1 LSLLP
6 SSRVANC
13 SKSFE
18 RAFTESDMSERK
30 GVLRYCATLVLL
42 VLALAPMQARGQRAE
57 LEKIIQRRVL
67 PNGLEVIV
75 VENHGVPLATIEI
88 DVKNGSFT
96 QSPEFEGLAH
106 MYEHMFFR
114 ANSKYPEPNQFWDKA
129 SDLGAVF
136 NGTTQEERVNYYMT
150 VPAEKLA
157 DAVHL
162 LASALR
168 EPLFRRDEL
177 ERERQVVIGEYDRN
191 ESSPFFALS
200 RQMDA
205 KLYPGNFSRKDI
217 IGDRQVVLTTTPEKM
232 RSIQKKYY
240 VPNNSV
246 LIVAGDVTPATVFAL
261 AERELGQWSR
271 GPDPFATD
279 PIPAIPPLQKS
290 EGLVVEAPVGA
301 VTVQIQWQGPSVGQ
315 DPKSTYAADVFSDVL
330 NDPRSQFQQRLVDS
344 GLWQAVGVNY
354 YTLNHTG
361 PITISG
367 QTSPEQFREALAA
380 LYGEIAKFDT
390 PGYYTAEELEAV
402 KAHRAVTSAFDR
414 ERASGFAH
422 TLGFWWSVA
431 SLEYYMGYVDYMA
444 QQTIAD
450 LRAYARRYILGK
462 PHVTGV
468 LIAPEARQALRLA
481 PDDLVMAG
489 TR

>member
-1 LSLLP
+1 
-6 SSRVANC
+6 
-13 SKSFE
+13 
-18 RAFTESDMSERK
+18 MSERK
-30 GVLRYCATLVLL
+30 GVLRGFATVALL
-42 VLALAPMQARGQRAE
+42 LSVFLPMRSEGQRAE
-57 LEKIIQRRVL
+57 LDKIIQRKVL
-67 PNGLEVIV
+67 ANGLEVIV

-96 QSPEFEGLAH
+96 QSPQYEGLAH

-114 ANSKYPEPNQFWDKA
+114 ANSTYPEPNQFWDRA

-136 NGTTQEERVNYYMT
+136 NGTTAEERVNYYMT
-150 VPAEKLA
+150 VPAEKLG
-157 DAVHL
+157 DAIHL
-162 LASALR
+162 LATALR
-168 EPLFRRDEL
+168 EPLFRKDEL

-200 RQMDA
+200 RDMDA
-205 KLYPGNFSRKDI
+205 KLYPGNFSRKDV
-217 IGDRQVVLTTTPEKM
+217 IGDRQIVLTTTPDKM
-232 RSIQKKYY
+232 RTIQKKYY
-240 VPNNSV
+240 VPNNSA
-246 LIVAGDVTPATVFAL
+246 LIVAGDVNPAVVFAL
-261 AERELGQWSR
+261 VEKELGQWSR
-271 GPDPFATD
+271 GSDPFTVD
-279 PIPAIPPLQKS
+279 PVPAIPALQKS
-290 EGLVVEAPVGA
+290 EGVLVEAPVGA

-330 NDPRSQFQQRLVDS
+330 NDPGSKFQQRLVDN
-344 GLWQAVGVNY
+344 GLWQGVGVNY

-367 QTSPEQFREALAA
+367 QTSAPELREALSA

-390 PGYYTAEELEAV
+390 PDYFTSDELEAV

-444 QQTIAD
+444 QQSLAD
-450 LRAYARRYILGK
+450 LRAYARKYIVDK
-462 PHVTGV
+462 PHIAGV
-468 LIAPEARQALRLA
+468 LIAPDARQSLNLA
-481 PDDLVMAG
+481 PGDLVTPG

>member
-1 LSLLP
+1 
-6 SSRVANC
+6 
-13 SKSFE
+13 
-18 RAFTESDMSERK
+18 
-30 GVLRYCATLVLL
+30 VLL
-42 VLALAPMQARGQRAE
+42 VAALAPVQARGQRAE
-57 LEKIIQRRVL
+57 LEKIIQRKVL
-67 PNGLEVIV
+67 ANGLEVIV

-96 QSPEFEGLAH
+96 QSPEYEGLAH

-114 ANSKYPEPNQFWDKA
+114 ANSKYPEPNQFWDRA

-150 VPAEKLA
+150 VPAEKLG
-157 DAVHL
+157 DGIEL
-162 LASALR
+162 LATALKS
-168 EPLFRRDEL
+168 PLFRRDEL

-191 ESSPFFALS
+191 ESSPFFELS
-200 RQMDA
+200 RQADA
-205 KLYPGNFSRKDI
+205 KLYPGNFSRKDV
-217 IGDRQVVLTTTPEKM
+217 IGDRQIVLTTTPEKM
-232 RSIQKKYY
+232 RVIQNKYY
-240 VPNNSV
+240 VPNNST
-246 LIVAGDVTPATVFAL
+246 LIVAGDVNPATVFTL
-261 AERELGQWSR
+261 AERELGQWNR
-271 GPDPFATD
+271 GADPFVTD
-279 PIPAIPPLQKS
+279 PIPVIPPLQKS
-290 EGLVVEAPVGA
+290 EGVLVEASVGA
-301 VTVQIQWQGPSVGQ
+301 VTVQVQWHGPSVGQ
-315 DPKSTYAADVFSDVL
+315 DPKSTYAADVFSDVM
-330 NDPRSQFQQRLVDS
+330 NDPGSQFQQRLVDS

-367 QTSPEQFREALAA
+367 QTSPEQLREALAA
-380 LYGEIAKFDT
+380 LYGEVAKFDT
-390 PGYYTAEELEAV
+390 PGYFTSDELEAV

-462 PHVTGV
+462 PHITGV
-468 LIAPEARQALRLA
+468 LIAPDARRSLKLS
-481 PDDLVMAG
+481 PGDLVMAG
-489 TR
+489 AR

>member
-1 LSLLP
+1 
-6 SSRVANC
+6 
-13 SKSFE
+13 
-18 RAFTESDMSERK
+18 MSERK
-30 GVLRYCATLVLL
+30 GVLRHCATLAFLL
-42 VLALAPMQARGQRAE
+42 VLLPMEARAQRAE
-57 LEKIIQRRVL
+57 LEKIIQRKVL
-67 PNGLEVIV
+67 GNGLEIIV

-96 QSPEFEGLAH
+96 QTPEFEGLAH

-114 ANSKYPEPNQFWDKA
+114 ADSKYPEPNQFWDRA
-129 SDLGAVF
+129 SDLGSVF
-136 NGTTQEERVNYYMT
+136 NATTSEERVNYFMT
-150 VPAEKLA
+150 VPTEKLA
-157 DAVHL
+157 DGIQL
-162 LASALR
+162 LASAIR
-168 EPLFRRDEL
+168 GPLFRSDEL

-191 ESSPFFALS
+191 ESSPFFALD
-200 RQMDA
+200 RQITA
-205 KLYPGNFSRKDI
+205 KLYPGNFSRKDV
-217 IGDRQVVLTTTPEKM
+217 IGDRQIVSTTTPEKM
-232 RSIQKKYY
+232 RTIQNKYY
-240 VPNNSV
+240 VPNNSA
-246 LIVAGDVTPATVFAL
+246 LIVAGDVNPATVFAL

-271 GPDPFATD
+271 GADPFATD

-290 EGLVVEAPVGA
+290 EGLIVEAPVGA
-301 VTVQIQWQGPSVGQ
+301 VTVQIQWQGPSVGR

-330 NDPRSQFQQRLVDS
+330 NDPQSQFQQKLVDS

-367 QTSPEQFREALAA
+367 QTSGEQLRTALAS

-390 PGYYTAEELEAV
+390 PGYFTSDELEAV

-444 QQTIAD
+444 QQTLDD
-450 LRAYARRYILGK
+450 LRAYARKYIVGK
-462 PHVTGV
+462 PHIAGV
-468 LIAPEARQALRLA
+468 LLPTDERQSLKLV
-481 PDDLVMAG
+481 PGDLVMAG
-489 TR
+489 AR

>member
-1 LSLLP
+1 
-6 SSRVANC
+6 
-13 SKSFE
+13 
-18 RAFTESDMSERK
+18 
-30 GVLRYCATLVLL
+30 VLL
-42 VLALAPMQARGQRAE
+42 ALALAPVQARGQRAE
-57 LEKIIQRRVL
+57 LEKIIQRKVL
-67 PNGLEVIV
+67 ANGLEVIV

-96 QSPEFEGLAH
+96 QTPEYEGLAH

-150 VPAEKLA
+150 VPAEKLG
-157 DAVHL
+157 DGIDL

-168 EPLFRRDEL
+168 SPLFRRDEL

-191 ESSPFFALS
+191 ESSPFFELS
-200 RQMDA
+200 RQADA
-205 KLYPGNFSRKDI
+205 KLYPGNFSRKDV
-217 IGDRQVVLTTTPEKM
+217 IGDRQIVQTTTPEKM
-232 RSIQKKYY
+232 RFIQNKYY
-240 VPNNSV
+240 IPNNST
-246 LIVAGDVTPATVFAL
+246 LIVAGDVNPANVFTLADRAL
-261 AERELGQWSR
+261 GSWNR
-271 GPDPFATD
+271 GADPFVTD
-279 PIPAIPPLQKS
+279 PIPPIPPLQKS
-290 EGLVVEAPVGA
+290 EGVVVEAPVGA
-301 VTVQIQWQGPSVGQ
+301 VTVQVQWQGPSVGQ
-315 DPKSTYAADVFSDVL
+315 DPKSTYAADVFSDVM
-330 NDPRSQFQQRLVDS
+330 NDPGSQFQQRLVDS

-367 QTSPEQFREALAA
+367 QTSPEQLREALAA
-380 LYGEIAKFDT
+380 LYGEVAKFDT
-390 PGYYTAEELEAV
+390 PGYFTSDELEAV

-444 QQTIAD
+444 QQTIGD

-462 PHVTGV
+462 PHITGV
-468 LIAPEARQALRLA
+468 LIAPDARQSLKLTPA
-481 PDDLVMAG
+481 DLVMTGAL
-489 TR
+489 

>member
-1 LSLLP
+1 MLLAA
-6 SSRVANC
+6 V
-13 SKSFE
+13 
-18 RAFTESDMSERK
+18 
-30 GVLRYCATLVLL
+30 
-42 VLALAPMQARGQRAE
+42 LAPMQARGQRAE
-57 LEKIIQRRVL
+57 LEKIIQRKVL

-96 QSPEFEGLAH
+96 QSPEYEGLAH

-114 ANSKYPEPNQFWDKA
+114 ANANYPEPNQFWDRA

-136 NGTTQEERVNYYMT
+136 NGSTQEERVNYYMT
-150 VPAEKLA
+150 VPAEKLR
-157 DAVHL
+157 DGIQL
-162 LASALR
+162 LATAIR
-168 EPLFRRDEL
+168 GPLFRRDEL

-191 ESSPFFALS
+191 ESSPFFALQ
-200 RQMDA
+200 REVDL
-205 KLYPGNFSRKDI
+205 KLYPGNYSRKNT
-217 IGDRQVVLTTTPEKM
+217 IGDRQIVSTTTPEKM
-232 RSIQKKYY
+232 RTIQNKYY

-246 LIVAGDVTPATVFAL
+246 LIVSGDVNPAVVFSL
-261 AERELGQWSR
+261 AQRELGAWNR
-271 GPDPFATD
+271 GADPFVTD
-279 PIPAIPPLQKS
+279 PVPAIPPLQKS
-290 EGLVVEAPVGA
+290 EGVVVEAPVGA
-301 VTVQIQWQGPSVGQ
+301 VTVQVQWQGPSVGQ

-330 NDPRSQFQQRLVDS
+330 NDPRSEFQQKLVDS
-344 GLWQAVGVNY
+344 GLWQALGVNY

-367 QTSPEQFREALAA
+367 QTSPEQLREALAA
-380 LYGEIAKFDT
+380 LYSEIAKFDT
-390 PGYYTAEELEAV
+390 PEYFSSDELEAV

-444 QQTIAD
+444 QQSIGD
-450 LRAYARRYILGK
+450 LRAYARRYIVGK
-462 PHVTGV
+462 PHIAGV
-468 LIAPEARQALRLA
+468 LIAPEARQSLKLA
-481 PDDLVMAG
+481 PEDLVTAG

>member
-1 LSLLP
+1 
-6 SSRVANC
+6 
-13 SKSFE
+13 
-18 RAFTESDMSERK
+18 MSERK
-30 GVLRYCATLVLL
+30 GVLGWCATLALL
-42 VLALAPMQARGQRAE
+42 LSVFLPTRSEGQRAE
-57 LEKIIQRRVL
+57 LDKIIQRKVL
-67 PNGLEVIV
+67 ANGLEVIV

-96 QSPEFEGLAH
+96 QSPEYEGLAH

-114 ANSKYPEPNQFWDKA
+114 ANSTYPEPNQFWDRA

-136 NGTTQEERVNYYMT
+136 NGTTAEERVNYYMT

-157 DAVHL
+157 DGVHL
-162 LASALR
+162 LATALR
-168 EPLFRRDEL
+168 EPLFRKDEL

-200 RQMDA
+200 RDMDA

-217 IGDRQVVLTTTPEKM
+217 IGDRQIILTTTPEKM
-232 RSIQKKYY
+232 RTIQKKYY
-240 VPNNSV
+240 VPNNSA
-246 LIVAGDVTPATVFAL
+246 LIVAGDVSPATVFSL
-261 AERELGQWSR
+261 VEKELGPWSR
-271 GPDPFATD
+271 SGDPFTAD
-279 PIPAIPPLQKS
+279 PIPVIPPLQKS
-290 EGLVVEAPVGA
+290 EGVLVEAPVGA
-301 VTVQIQWQGPSVGQ
+301 VTVQVQWQGPSVGQ

-330 NDPRSQFQQRLVDS
+330 NDPGSKFQQRLVDN
-344 GLWQAVGVNY
+344 GLWQGVGVNY

-367 QTSPEQFREALAA
+367 QTSAPQLREALTA

-390 PGYYTAEELEAV
+390 PGYFTSDELEAV

-444 QQTIAD
+444 QQSLDD
-450 LRAYARRYILGK
+450 LRAYARKYIVDK
-462 PHVTGV
+462 PHIAGV
-468 LIAPEARQALRLA
+468 LIAPDSRRSLNLV
-481 PDDLVMAG
+481 PGDLVTAG

>member
-1 LSLLP
+1 
-6 SSRVANC
+6 
-13 SKSFE
+13 
-18 RAFTESDMSERK
+18 
-30 GVLRYCATLVLL
+30 VLL
-42 VLALAPMQARGQRAE
+42 AFALALAPAPVRGQRAE
-57 LEKIIQRRVL
+57 LEKIVQRKVL
-67 PNGLEVIV
+67 ANGLEVIV

-96 QSPEFEGLAH
+96 QTPEYEGLAH

-114 ANSKYPEPNQFWDKA
+114 ANSKYPEPNQFWDRA

-157 DAVHL
+157 DGIQL
-162 LASALR
+162 LATALR
-168 EPLFRRDEL
+168 GPLFRRDEL

-191 ESSPFFALS
+191 QSSPFFELS

-205 KLYPGNFSRKDI
+205 KLYPGNFSRKDV
-217 IGDRQVVLTTTPEKM
+217 IGDRQIVLTTTPEKM
-232 RSIQKKYY
+232 RTIQNKYY
-240 VPNNSV
+240 IPNNSA
-246 LIVAGDVTPATVFAL
+246 LIVAGDVNPATVFAL
-261 AERELGQWSR
+261 VERELGQWNR
-271 GPDPFATD
+271 GADPFASD
-279 PIPAIPPLQKS
+279 PIPPIPHLQKN
-290 EGLVVEAPVGA
+290 EAVVVEAPVGA
-301 VTVQIQWQGPSVGQ
+301 VTAQVQWQGPSVGE

-330 NDPRSQFQQRLVDS
+330 NDPRSQLQQRLVDT
-344 GLWQAVGVNY
+344 GLWQSVGVNY

-367 QTSPEQFREALAA
+367 QTSPEHLREALSA

-390 PGYYTAEELEAV
+390 PGYFTSDELEAV
-402 KAHRAVTSAFDR
+402 QAHRTVTSAFDR

-431 SLEYYMGYVDYMA
+431 SLEYYMGYVDHMA
-444 QQTIAD
+444 QQTVGD
-450 LRAYARRYILGK
+450 LRAYARRYIVGK
-462 PHVTGV
+462 PHIAGV
-468 LIAPEARQALRLA
+468 LIAPDARQALKLG
-481 PDDLVMAG
+481 PQDLEMTG